1 MISLLIISSLFVAC
15 NKKNDAET
23 PIENQIDSTENIK
36 NDLPKKALTELTP
49 TQASQFLKT
58 NNDTLYVTNF
68 FATWCRPCIIEIP
81 HFKEKM
87 QELNGQPVK
96 FTFVNVNRKEE
107 WSEDVE
113 KFVDDFG
120 IRNQTI
126 LLDPYGLD
134 ENFFKN
140 NFSGWMGDYIPFTIL
155 RKGDKIKEVSGT
167 MSKIE
172 LDSQIKALQ

>member
-1 MISLLIISSLFVAC
+1 MKNLISLLIISSLFVAC

-87 QELNGQPVK
+87 QTL
-96 FTFVNVNRKEE
+96 TF
-107 WSEDVE
+107 
-113 KFVDDFG
+113 
-120 IRNQTI
+120 
-126 LLDPYGLD
+126 P
-134 ENFFKN
+134 KN
-140 NFSGWMGDYIPFTIL
+140 H
-155 RKGDKIKEVSGT
+155 
-167 MSKIE
+167 
-172 LDSQIKALQ
+172 